1 MYLTFTHSLLML
13 NMRFPLRLSL
23 LAVVLFCLTS
33 MAGCPNKVPAGQ
45 FTVVKGTVTN
55 LRTGRPL
62 PGTRVAV
69 FSADDSRRQ
78 YFDLVD
84 TVHTDARGTYAL
96 SFTNKKGLYYAVD
109 CGQLNSFTYK
119 PFWQPRLDFPDSVV
133 STAGNFLLL
142 GTKDLVIGQTNV
154 VNFRPSPRRVWQVQ
168 VTTLTTGYQNLS
180 FLQQYYNTAPGPAD
194 KQQRVVTIYQP
205 LPFTTAAPQ
214 NFYTTPGVPPKAQFT
229 RFVAGAAKD
238 TLVQLVPTTSPTGDT
253 VRATLKFGR

>member
-1 MYLTFTHSLLML
+1 MHYRL
-13 NMRFPLRLSL
+13 RFPL
-23 LAVVLFCLTS
+23 LATGLFCLTS

-45 FTVVKGTVTN
+45 FTVVKGVVTN
-55 LRTGRPL
+55 RRTSRPL
-62 PGTRVAV
+62 PGALVAV
-69 FSADDSRRQ
+69 LSADDSRRQ
-78 YFDLVD
+78 YFELVD

-109 CGQLNSFTYK
+109 CGQLSSYTYK
-119 PFWQPRLDFPDSVV
+119 PYWQPRLDFPDSVV
-133 STAGNFLLL
+133 STAGSFLPL
-142 GTKDLVIGQTNV
+142 GTKDLIIGQTNV

-180 FLQQYYNTAPGPAD
+180 FIQQYYNTALSPAD
-194 KQQRVVTIYQP
+194 RQQRLVTIYQS

-229 RFVAGAAKD
+229 RFVAGAAQD